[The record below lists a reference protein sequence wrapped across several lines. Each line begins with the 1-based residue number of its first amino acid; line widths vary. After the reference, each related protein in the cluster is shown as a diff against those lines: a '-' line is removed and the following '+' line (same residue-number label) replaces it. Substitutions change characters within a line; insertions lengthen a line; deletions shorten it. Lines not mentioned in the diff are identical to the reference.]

1 MGKSEIEAKPLVV
14 QQRQESLLDRQ
25 DVYIRVFFSILRN
38 GGRGGSKMDNEYA
51 VAESIDLHHIYG
63 TNDQSFDENCI
74 IQTTLIYDCNDLLID
89 DSGQC
94 NDPEG
99 EFGIIMNALN
109 EVENFVLGLKDRM
122 PKANIYLYIYGFEQ
136 VDEIVRS
143 FSYLVDSDNS
153 LGVGF
158 VNEELLSNVMQVT
171 PLSDYYLKTGYLFY
185 VNYVGEYQYYQVY
198 QPLIG
203 GVEINVEP
211 IKPTKIS
218 NSTLSMSISDYSS
231 ARQDTRTLYGHVEK
245 TDIDI
250 LNTTQL
256 VLDVASIMPVI
267 GEVSSLVNGF
277 IYLGREFNAGMQ
289 GDFDKMNQFKED
301 AIKSFIGAI
310 PGSSLAKG
318 AVKVYR
324 AGRAVNKVR
333 KAEKVLVNADKALN
347 STSKAI
353 EAANRSKKSGAE
365 FARLHQLSPRQA
377 QAKVFAKQKYKEA
390 RRISDDRLRETGMTI
405 GESLD
410 ISAEALRRPNFY
422 LKFGQNTFKT
432 TGKIDFLPRTRYDN
446 IIDGVDYINKVFRE
460 APEKADEIN
469 KTIDDYFNGE

>member
-277 IYLGREFNAGMQ
+277 IYLGREFNL
-289 GDFDKMNQFKED
+289 DITNLK
-301 AIKSFIGAI
+301 KSFN
-310 PGSSLAKG
+310 KKY
-318 AVKVYR
+318 KVYTNSI
-324 AGRAVNKVR
+324 NKIKEIKHKNLFCNNNAFGYKINLDKNYNDSDNDDIYNFNSQLSDLKSKNALKTFYNNKAKDKLEKKLDLEKQLIELQNKFSYIIEQE
-333 KAEKVLVNADKALN
+333 KAEK
-347 STSKAI
+347 
-353 EAANRSKKSGAE
+353 NRLGINYGEINQIIQKKFLYRE
-365 FARLHQLSPRQA
+365 IYELDRNQKKKQFFDE
-377 QAKVFAKQKYKEA
+377 QAKILYKTRNYIQNKVVKEHLKQK
-390 RRISDDRLRETGMTI
+390 T
-405 GESLD
+405 
-410 ISAEALRRPNFY
+410 
-422 LKFGQNTFKT
+422 
-432 TGKIDFLPRTRYDN
+432 
-446 IIDGVDYINKVFRE
+446 INKFKDIIGVHFS
-460 APEKADEIN
+460 
-469 KTIDDYFNGE
+469 

>member
-1 MGKSEIEAKPLVV
+1 MAKSEIEAKSLVV
-14 QQRQESLLDRQ
+14 QQRQESLLERQ
-25 DVYIRVFFSILRN
+25 DVYIRVFFSILRK
-38 GGRGGSKMDNEYA
+38 GGRGGSEMDNEYA
-51 VAESIDLHHIYG
+51 VAESIELHNIYG
-63 TNDQSFDENCI
+63 TNDQLFDENCI
-74 IQTTLIYDCNDLLID
+74 IQTTLIYDCNNLLID
-89 DSGQC
+89 EHGRC

-99 EFGIIMNALN
+99 EFSIIIDALN
-109 EVENFVLGLKDRM
+109 DVEKFILDLNDKM

-136 VDEIVRS
+136 VDEIVRA

-171 PLSDYYLKTGYLFY
+171 PLSDYYLTTGYFFY
-185 VNYVGEYQYYQVY
+185 VNYVGEFQYFQVY

-203 GVEINVEP
+203 GVEIDVEP

-218 NSTLSMSISDYSS
+218 NGTLSMPISDYTS
-231 ARQDTRTLYGHVEK
+231 AKQDTRTLYGHVEK
-245 TDIDI
+245 NNIDI

-289 GDFDKMNQFKED
+289 GDFDKMNQFKEE
-301 AIKSFIGAI
+301 AIKSFIGAV

-333 KAEKVLVNADKALN
+333 KAEKVLENADKALN

-353 EAANRSKKSGAE
+353 EAANRSTKGGAE
-365 FARLHQLSPRQA
+365 LARLHQLSPRQA
-377 QAKVFAKQKYKEA
+377 QAKVLAKQKLKEA
-390 RRISDDRLRETGMTI
+390 RRISDDRLREAGMTI

-410 ISAEALRRPNFY
+410 ISADALRRPNIY
-422 LKFGQNTFKT
+422 LKFVQKTFKT
-432 TGKIDFLPRTRYDN
+432 TEKLDSLPRTRYDN
-446 IIDGVDYINKVFRE
+446 IIDGFDYINKVFRE
-460 APEKADEIN
+460 APEKAEKINEI
-469 KTIDDYFNGE
+469 TDDYFDRE